1 MIWITKTNDTNP
13 LKAGVHSKPLQLRQK
28 KVLEWTGPIK
38 SFKPKTNGVKLSL
51 RTDLENT
58 KNFNNPNH
66 LKK

>member
-1 MIWITKTNDTNP
+1 
-13 LKAGVHSKPLQLRQK
+13 
-28 KVLEWTGPIK
+28 VLEWTRPIK